1 MKQLS
6 LDEIDANFHVPK
18 TVTDTDITWR
28 DVRQAPFAV
37 YGLYDYKNTVPFRRM
52 PEETAAAVS
61 AGVAELSYNTAGG
74 RVRFSTDSDLIA
86 IHATMN
92 RIGKMPHIPLTGSAG
107 FDLYVDGPATG
118 TSRYFRTFMPPF
130 DIVDGYEAAVCF
142 PSRKLRYLTVNFP
155 LYAGVDTLL
164 IGTRDNATVGEG
176 LRYRNSAP
184 IVYYGSSIT
193 QGGCAS
199 RPGNCYQNIV
209 ARRTGLDYVNLGFS
223 GSGKAEDAMI
233 DYLAS
238 LGMCAFV
245 SDYDHNA
252 PNPQHLRNTHCK
264 LYRAIRAAHPDVPY
278 LMISRIDF
286 DSAYTEN
293 LARRDVILDTYRYA
307 REQGDRNVYYIDG
320 ASVFR
325 GLDEDSCTVDGTHPN
340 DHGFFLYADAL
351 CAELKRAFTEQAF
364 L

>member
-18 TVTDTDITWR
+18 TVTDPDITWR

-37 YGLYDYKNTVPFRRM
+37 YGLYDYQNMVPFRRM
-52 PEETAAAVS
+52 PEEIAAAVS
-61 AGVAELSYNTAGG
+61 AGVAELAYNTAGG

-92 RIGKMPHIPLTGSAG
+92 RIGKMPHFPLSGSAG
-107 FDLYVDGPATG
+107 FDLYVDDPATG

-130 DIVDGYEAAVCF
+130 GIRDGYEAAVRF
-142 PSRKLRYLTVNFP
+142 PSRKLRYITVNFP

-164 IGTRDNATVGEG
+164 VGTRNDATIGAG
-176 LRYRNSAP
+176 LRYRDCDP

-199 RPGNCYQNIV
+199 RPGNCYQSII
-209 ARRTGLDYVNLGFS
+209 ARRTGLDYINLGFS
-223 GSGKAEDAMI
+223 GSGKAEDTMI

-238 LGMCAFV
+238 LRMSAFV
-245 SDYDHNA
+245 ADYDHNA
-252 PNPQHLRNTHCK
+252 PSTEHLRNTHCR
-264 LYRAIRAAHPDVPY
+264 LYQAIRAAHPEVPY

-293 LARRDVILDTYRYA
+293 LERRDVIYDTYRYA
-307 REQGDRNVYYIDG
+307 RENGDRNVYYIDG

-325 GLDEDSCTVDGTHPN
+325 GPDEDSCTVDGTHPN
-340 DHGFFLYADAL
+340 DHGFALYADVL
-351 CAELKRAFTEQAF
+351 CAELKRAFTEPAF